1 MLDGVMVTPLKK
13 FADERG
19 SVMHM
24 LRADSP
30 LFERFGEVYFSTI
43 NPGFIKGWHNHT
55 RITQNY
61 AVPHGRVLFALYDV
75 RDNSST
81 CGQIFDVELGD
92 DKYALLTVPP
102 GLWYGFKAMGASGA
116 LIANCATEPHDPT
129 ESVHLDINDTSIPY
143 RWNNDTFSA

>member
-1 MLDGVMVTPLKK
+1 MLDGVVVTPLKK

-30 LFERFGEVYFSTI
+30 LFESFGEIYFSTI
-43 NPGFIKGWHNHT
+43 NSGFIKGWHNHT

-61 AVPHGRVLFALYDV
+61 AVPHGRVLFALYDA
-75 RDNSST
+75 RDDSPTS
-81 CGQIFDVELGD
+81 GHVFDVELGD

-102 GLWYGFKAMGASGA
+102 GLWYGFKAMSASGA

-129 ESVHLDINDTSIPY
+129 ESIHLDINDTSIPY
-143 RWNNDTFSA
+143 RWNNDAPSA

>member
-1 MLDGVMVTPLKK
+1 MLDEVVVTPLKK

-30 LFERFGEVYFSTI
+30 MFDRFGEVYFSTI

-61 AVPHGRVLFALYDV
+61 AVPQGRVLFALYDA
-75 RDNSST
+75 RDNSTTS
-81 CGQIFDVELGD
+81 GQVFDIELSD
-92 DKYALLTVPP
+92 DNYVLLTVPP
-102 GLWYGFKAMGASGA
+102 GLWYGFKSIGTSVA

-129 ESVHLDINDTSIPY
+129 ESIHLHINDTSIPY
-143 RWNNDTFSA
+143 HWNDDALNA